1 MRINNFLCDFNTKNQ
16 FIMLR
21 NGRNRIKIDRNS
33 LKIYVNILT
42 NLEVKIICTIYK
54 AKILRRFQLDIN
66 IGVLMEA
73 WQKIRYKME
82 AYGSRVDNKTLTLRV
97 ILEKHKVVLDP
108 YNPKERLFIQK
119 VTIQVL
125 KQNFIKQKQN
135 LAQISKSKTNINFLI
150 RDLIITARN

>member
-73 WQKIRYKME
+73 WLKIRYKME